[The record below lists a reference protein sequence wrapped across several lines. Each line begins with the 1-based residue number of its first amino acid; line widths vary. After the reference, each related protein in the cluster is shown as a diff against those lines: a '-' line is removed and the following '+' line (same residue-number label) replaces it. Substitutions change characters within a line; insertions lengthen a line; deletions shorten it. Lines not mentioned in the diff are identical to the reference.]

1 MNQHRSLIRPIWAAR
16 AAQECTSWCAS
27 RPRKECYDHAPHSWA
42 SNRVAET
49 VSRRPRSP
57 KPRKTKHR
65 RRAKQIFSTQ
75 LQPGIRPV
83 ACELGPDSLTRQVSS
98 RSGVFPLL
106 LFICSKGGAWNRPLV
121 PHFLGC
127 FPSLSW
133 ILHVVGAGV
142 KTTSRTADPGTSN
155 GAQPDPAAPSIAVR
169 WKRASPTLQPELWKG
184 KRKEAGPSRSP
195 LTPRTRTEADDSF
208 PLWIIKPTRP
218 RKPMRDGRQCSG
230 TGSEDFQ
237 GSVIVKWKVLLSPRS
252 RKKTSR
258 CPRKQVSRA
267 EPRPGSIIR
276 VRFMISAIRNK
287 ALTVGT
293 AHAGCAPFH
302 VQRSFFIHPSVH
314 HAVRRHGHLI
324 PARSGV
330 TLTIY

>member
-1 MNQHRSLIRPIWAAR
+1 M
-16 AAQECTSWCAS
+16 
-27 RPRKECYDHAPHSWA
+27 
-42 SNRVAET
+42 
-49 VSRRPRSP
+49 
-57 KPRKTKHR
+57 
-65 RRAKQIFSTQ
+65 
-75 LQPGIRPV
+75 
-83 ACELGPDSLTRQVSS
+83 
-98 RSGVFPLL
+98 
-106 LFICSKGGAWNRPLV
+106 

-127 FPSLSW
+127 FPSLSR

-142 KTTSRTADPGTSN
+142 KTTSRTANPGTRN

-169 WKRASPTLQPELWKG
+169 RRRASPTLQHRKG

-302 VQRSFFIHPSVH
+302 AHRCLFIHPSVH
-314 HAVRRHGHLI
+314 HLVRRHGHLI
-324 PARSGV
+324 LARSGV
-330 TLTIY
+330 TLIVF